1 MEILQLRVVLD
12 HDQQVFRDIE
22 MEPGG
27 TMDEIH
33 EAILVAFQLDNDQ
46 MASFYESDEQWNKG
60 AEIGLM
66 DMGTSEEPIAIMSQT
81 DIPDDLNQGD
91 RYLYVYDFLNLKIFY
106 VECMGKTSVVDG
118 VDYPRI
124 AMTFGEMPKSNDA
137 HDLESL
143 LAGIEEPSEMGAT
156 AEESADE
163 EWDES
168 DSFENLDDYEDFH

>member
-22 MEPGG
+22 MVPGG

-81 DIPDDLNQGD
+81 GTARNLPPLPPPPRNPHHS
-91 RYLYVYDFLNLKIFY
+91 FLLSLHVSSFSY
-106 VECMGKTSVVDG
+106 
-118 VDYPRI
+118 
-124 AMTFGEMPKSNDA
+124 A
-137 HDLESL
+137 HVS
-143 LAGIEEPSEMGAT
+143 
-156 AEESADE
+156 
-163 EWDES
+163 W
-168 DSFENLDDYEDFH
+168 